1 MDAEIPW
8 HEVKWAAGIMCVVLI
23 LISSWIMILRRQ
35 VAWRTSELLK
45 EKIALERSERLFSS
59 YMDGIN
65 AYVYIKDKDSNY
77 TFINKMTEELFNV
90 TRAELGNRRYTDYDF
105 FDNKMAQQLR
115 ANDRH
120 IMDTGNVMEFEEV
133 GYPKGLH
140 ETGCKYYLAL
150 KFPLKDERDN
160 IAGVCGFSYDIT
172 KQKAMEE
179 ELKNSKSDLDL
190 AQSIAHIGS
199 WRVVF
204 SDDGD
209 KWSGSD
215 ELYNIYGHPRNMK
228 LTMQTGIDSMHP
240 KDKASVMKSWSAAM
254 NGGGPGEWEHRIIV
268 DGQIKWVYVRVQF
281 LFDNEGRAKEAVG
294 ILQDVTERKL
304 VEEELNGVSEQLFK
318 IMESTRDVIAMM
330 DTEYRYVMFNTA
342 FHDEFK
348 RIFGVDLN
356 KGDSMRQA
364 LADLPDDL
372 ANAMDF
378 WGRALGGEDF
388 TVTQQFGDTKLD
400 RSWYEL
406 HFSPVRDTEGKVM
419 GAVHV
424 VRNVTRRKRMEEE
437 LRRLNIELES
447 AVVEETQKRRQHEQ
461 MLIQQSKMA
470 AMGEMISM
478 ISHQWR
484 QPLNAIGMTVQDINE
499 AYNFGELNADY
510 IKNTVDTTMNQ
521 VHFMSKTIDDFKDFF
536 KPSKAK
542 VKFNVKTTIEEL
554 LSMFEQ
560 MFKKSDVD
568 ISIRTGQDTIL
579 ITDGYPNEFK
589 HVILN
594 IINNAKD
601 AITSKRDDGEMIQGR
616 IDINIINN
624 TEIDKIIIS
633 IKDNGGGIPEHIIN
647 NIFDPY
653 YTTKGEKGTG
663 IGLYMSKTIIE
674 TNMGGSLEVS
684 NVDGGAEFVITLG
697 AGHPSTGSG

>member
-1 MDAEIPW
+1 MGAEIPW
-8 HEVKWAAGIMCVVLI
+8 HEVKWAAGIMGMVFVLI
-23 LISSWIMILRRQ
+23 SLWIMILRRQ
-35 VAWRTSELLK
+35 VAGRTAELLK

-90 TRAELGNRRYTDYDF
+90 TRAELGNRTYTDYDF
-105 FDNKMAQQLR
+105 FDTQMAQQLR
-115 ANDRH
+115 VNDRH
-120 IMDTGNVMEFEEV
+120 IMNTGEKMEFEEV

-140 ETGCKYYLAL
+140 ETDCKYYLAL

-172 KQKAMEE
+172 RQKAMEE
-179 ELKNSKSDLDL
+179 ELKNSKSELDL

-254 NGGGPGEWEHRIIV
+254 NGDGLNEWEHRIIV
-268 DGQIKWVYVRVQF
+268 NGQIKWVYVRVQF

-294 ILQDVTERKL
+294 ILQDITGRKL
-304 VEEELNGVSEQLFK
+304 VEEELNRVNEQLFK

-356 KGDSMRQA
+356 KGDAMKQA

-378 WGRALGGEDF
+378 WGRALSGEDF
-388 TVTQQFGDTKLD
+388 TVTQQFGDIKLD
-400 RSWYEL
+400 RNWYEL
-406 HFSPVRDTEGKVM
+406 HFSPVRDTDGKVV

-437 LRRLNIELES
+437 LKRLNVELES
-447 AVVEETQKRRQHEQ
+447 AVVEETQKRQQQEQ

-470 AMGEMISM
+470 AMGEMIGL
-478 ISHQWR
+478 IAHQWR
-484 QPLNAIGMTVQDINE
+484 QPLNAIGMVVQDIKE
-499 AYNFGELNADY
+499 AYNYGELNEKY
-510 IKNTVDTTMNQ
+510 IQETVDTTMNQ
-521 VHFMSKTIDDFKDFF
+521 VYFMSKTIEDFKDFF
-536 KPSKAK
+536 KPSKKK
-542 VKFNVKTTIEEL
+542 VRFDVKTAIQEL

-560 MFKKSDVD
+560 MFKKNDVD
-568 ISIRTGQDTIL
+568 IFMRIAQDAVL
-579 ITDGYPNEFK
+579 ITEGYPNEFK
-589 HVILN
+589 QVILN
-594 IINNAKD
+594 IMNNAKD
-601 AITSKRDDGEMIQGR
+601 AITSKRESGDAIQGR

-624 TEIDKIIIS
+624 VERNKIIIS

-674 TNMGGSLEVS
+674 TNMGGSLTVK
-684 NVDGGAEFVITLG
+684 NVDGGAEFVISLC
-697 AGHPSTGSG
+697 HNSL